1 MTSFSLISNF
11 VLTSRCVGT
20 HAVHQ
25 LVTIFPRFKIYYLK
39 ILEHNYLYT
48 KCIRKYFFSLI

>member
-1 MTSFSLISNF
+1 MTSFSLILNF

-39 ILEHNYLYT
+39 I
-48 KCIRKYFFSLI
+48 